1 MELREL
7 AILSKSRCVCV
18 GVGVEDDSGQRG
30 GRPMSSGSNLAM
42 EVGMGGIF
50 GAGTPACFSTFLVR
64 IRSRKTVTSP

>member
-1 MELREL
+1 MVLLHPHCTELKEL

-30 GRPMSSGSNLAM
+30 GRLMSSGLNLAM

-50 GAGTPACFSTFLVR
+50 GAGTPACF
-64 IRSRKTVTSP
+64 